1 MVMFGGL
8 SCFLKLLCSISYF
21 LFPHET
27 GAEQDKLVD
36 REGVE
41 EMAAF
46 AEAGPPLFLP
56 LAHDVMLVTE
66 WRTAAEALL
75 DWLGQ
80 I

>member
-1 MVMFGGL
+1 M
-8 SCFLKLLCSISYF
+8 
-21 LFPHET
+21 
-27 GAEQDKLVD
+27 D

-41 EMAAF
+41 ETAEF
-46 AEAGPPLFLP
+46 TEAGAPLFLP

-66 WRTAAEALL
+66 WRTAAQALL